1 MHVWDECVP
10 ALMQFD
16 VYSCGEFDPEV
27 ICKKITKDFDVAK
40 IEYKFLNRETGLQ
53 DIGGAYLKPVVSKSQ
68 TNKILFTNRK
78 EVEINKNGSGYTIKE
93 GSNKD
98 KVLGHIATRSKE
110 I

>member
-1 MHVWDECVP
+1 MCSSVNAV
-10 ALMQFD
+10 
-16 VYSCGEFDPEV
+16 
-27 ICKKITKDFDVAK
+27 
-40 IEYKFLNRETGLQ
+40 
-53 DIGGAYLKPVVSKSQ
+53 
-68 TNKILFTNRK
+68 KILFTNRK